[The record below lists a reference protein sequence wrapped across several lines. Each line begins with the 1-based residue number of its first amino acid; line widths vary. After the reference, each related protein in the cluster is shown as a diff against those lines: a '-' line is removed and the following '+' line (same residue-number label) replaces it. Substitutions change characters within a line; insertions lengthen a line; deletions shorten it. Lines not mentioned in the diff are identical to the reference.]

1 MNHLLRHI
9 KQCSPSRVWQR
20 LSVSVLTL
28 SMALALVGS
37 LGFAGATY
45 AAGDGTH
52 YSDHQVD
59 EAQRWG
65 VNMTESVTAV
75 GKEIFDL
82 HMLIF
87 WICVWIGVV
96 VFGVMFYSMIMHRKS
111 NDVEPAKFHE
121 STKLEILWTVIP
133 CIILIGMAWPATK
146 TLIKVYDTSEPDLD
160 IKVVGYQWK
169 WEYDYLED
177 GVRFF
182 SNLSTSQDE
191 IYGRAPK
198 GENYLLEVDNPLVIP
213 VGKKVRF
220 LITANDVLHAWWVP
234 ELAVKRDAIPGFIN
248 DAWTIAEEPGIYRG
262 QCAELCGKD
271 HGFMPIVV
279 HAMEEQDYNEWMA
292 EQREKAAEIEAMNK
306 LTLTFDEMMAR
317 GEDVYNKNCA
327 ACHGVDGKGGI
338 GTSMIGTAITTGPI
352 NGHVDVLVNGV
363 AGTAMQAFGN
373 QLSEL
378 DLAAVVTYERN
389 AWGNNMGDMVQAVD
403 VLNYKNS
410 Q

>member
-1 MNHLLRHI
+1 MKLFSLQRMSKSLVNGVMQCLL
-9 KQCSPSRVWQR
+9 V
-20 LSVSVLTL
+20 LSLAAGS
-28 SMALALVGS
+28 SLAL
-37 LGFAGATY
+37 

-52 YSDHQVD
+52 YADHEVD

-65 VNMTESVTAV
+65 TNMTESVTLI
-75 GKEIFDL
+75 GKEIYDL

-87 WICVWIGVV
+87 WICVWIGVA

-111 NDVEPAKFHE
+111 NGVEPAKFHE
-121 STKLEILWTVIP
+121 STALEILWTAVP
-133 CIILIGMAWPATK
+133 FAILIGMAVPATK
-146 TLIKVYDTSEPDLD
+146 TLIDIYDTSEPDLD
-160 IKVVGYQWK
+160 IKIVGYQWK

-182 SNLSTSQDE
+182 SNLSTSKDE

-198 GENYLLEVDNPLVIP
+198 GEHYLLEVDNPLVIP

-234 ELAVKRDAIPGFIN
+234 ELAVKRDAIPGYIN
-248 DAWTIAEEPGIYRG
+248 DAWTIVEEPGIYRG

-279 HAMEEQDYNEWMA
+279 HAMEEQDYNDWMA
-292 EQREKAAEIEAMNK
+292 GQRELAEARAAEEK
-306 LTLTFDEMMAR
+306 LVLSFDEMMER
-317 GEDVYNKNCA
+317 GKSVYEKQCA
-327 ACHGVDGKGGI
+327 ACHAVDGSGGV
-338 GTSMIGTAITTGPI
+338 GPSMIGTAVTTGPLQ
-352 NGHVDVLVNGV
+352 GHIDMLVNGV
-363 AGTAMQAFGN
+363 SGTAMQAFGN
-373 QLSEL
+373 QLSNL

-389 AWGNNMGDMVQAVD
+389 AWGNNMGDMAQAID
-403 VLNYKNS
+403 VLNFKNS